1 MCRLSVKF
9 QKLLSMTHQ
18 QFCVQ
23 ACMDTAYSE
32 ANTKLIMAGMSERS
46 PKKQTFYF
54 AQQSGQE

>member
-1 MCRLSVKF
+1 
-9 QKLLSMTHQ
+9 
-18 QFCVQ
+18 
-23 ACMDTAYSE
+23 MDTAYSE